1 MKCAALFLS
10 LKNSGISILLPPDEF
25 LGRMSSGVAG
35 EVSGMKA
42 AFLLPLERLRNV
54 YSISS
59 FSTDKI
65 KARINVSNI
74 LSK

>member
-1 MKCAALFLS
+1 MNFWAGC
-10 LKNSGISILLPPDEF
+10 LP
-25 LGRMSSGVAG
+25 SGVAG

-42 AFLLPLERLRNV
+42 AFLFPLERLRNL